1 MSEENGALT
10 AEQILSAEDLQFE
23 RVEVPEWGGYVN
35 VWTLSM
41 SELESYQQGIATAQE
56 KLQRRPANMMA
67 ALAAKAIRTAEGER
81 VFTDKQIG
89 DLGKKSASALMRVFN
104 VAIRLNHMSKN
115 DVEELA
121 GNSEGAPSET

>member
-23 RVEVPEWGGYVN
+23 RVEVPEWGGHVN

-121 GNSEGAPSET
+121 GNSEGAPSEI